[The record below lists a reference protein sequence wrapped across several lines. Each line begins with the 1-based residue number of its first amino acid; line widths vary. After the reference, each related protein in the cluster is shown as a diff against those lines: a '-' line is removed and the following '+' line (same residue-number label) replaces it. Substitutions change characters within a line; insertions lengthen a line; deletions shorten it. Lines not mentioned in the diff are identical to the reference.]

1 MKCTGY
7 YDVEA
12 SIVIVTR
19 DSHVLLLRSGTQ
31 PIEVK
36 TLLTLK
42 SSVVDVVFNGSNVTL
57 ATSDRS
63 IKCYTLQV
71 LAFVFAYAYGRN
83 QCGRT
88 HPICSANRDKRC
100 GG

>member
-1 MKCTGY
+1 MQIELPGVPSLMKCTGY

-42 SSVVDVVFNGSNVTL
+42 SSVVDVVFNCLTFFTL
-57 ATSDRS
+57 
-63 IKCYTLQV
+63 
-71 LAFVFAYAYGRN
+71 N
-83 QCGRT
+83 
-88 HPICSANRDKRC
+88 
-100 GG
+100 